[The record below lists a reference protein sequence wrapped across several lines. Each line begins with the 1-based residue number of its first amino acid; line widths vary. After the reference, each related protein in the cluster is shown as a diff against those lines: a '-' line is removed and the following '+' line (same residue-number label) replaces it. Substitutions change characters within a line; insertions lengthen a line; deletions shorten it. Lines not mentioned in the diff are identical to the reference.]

1 MKYEYELI
9 LKTYC
14 SEGESFFSI
23 FDSVKTFIMKKII
36 TSLLFLLIVSIS
48 FSQLISHTSVRLSD
62 QERDGYIELE
72 KFWSKI
78 HQQAIKD
85 GYSQRW
91 MIWEFIYADDKDA
104 QGKPD
109 FLIMNFYKDSIQKS
123 KSANLNIK
131 EYARQVYKGKLSKS
145 RFERKWNLPT
155 GSRNFYELERLD
167 NTYWHGKI
175 EEGMQITLNAFKAVN
190 DDYEDY
196 EMKFFKKWHEKNILD
211 GSRKWW
217 EFNKVLSSNL
227 TTESSTVGTPTHVTI
242 DMFGRELTQQDRQD
256 FQNSLTF
263 EDLMLRKNGAASR
276 ELLGRYQLK
285 LLMFQ

>member
-1 MKYEYELI
+1 LKYEYELI

-123 KSANLNIK
+123 KSANLNVK
-131 EYARQVYKGKLSKS
+131 EYARQVYKGELSKS

-167 NTYWHGKI
+167 NTYWH
-175 EEGMQITLNAFKAVN
+175 
-190 DDYEDY
+190 
-196 EMKFFKKWHEKNILD
+196 
-211 GSRKWW
+211 
-217 EFNKVLSSNL
+217 
-227 TTESSTVGTPTHVTI
+227 
-242 DMFGRELTQQDRQD
+242 
-256 FQNSLTF
+256 
-263 EDLMLRKNGAASR
+263 
-276 ELLGRYQLK
+276 
-285 LLMFQ
+285 